1 MAAKLSFEKAMEQLE
16 KIVQD
21 LESEALPLE
30 KAIKKFEEGIKL
42 SKYCNLK
49 LEESEKKV
57 TRLMESSDG
66 RLNEVDLP
74 SSDDKDV

>member
-16 KIVQD
+16 QIVQE
-21 LESEALPLE
+21 LESEELPLE

-42 SKYCNLK
+42 SKFCNQK

-57 TRLMESSDG
+57 TVLMEGQDG
-66 RLNEVDLP
+66 QLKETDRDL
-74 SSDDKDV
+74 SDD

>member
-1 MAAKLSFEKAMEQLE
+1 MAGKLSFEKAMEQLE

-30 KAIKKFEEGIKL
+30 KAIKMFEEGIKL
-42 SKYCNLK
+42 SKYCNQK

-57 TRLMESSDG
+57 SQLMESSDG
-66 RLNEVDLP
+66 QLSEVILTP
-74 SSDDKDV
+74 SDD

>member
-1 MAAKLSFEKAMEQLE
+1 MPMAGKLSFEKAMEQLE
-16 KIVQD
+16 KIVRD

-42 SKYCNLK
+42 SKYCNQK

-57 TRLMESSDG
+57 SQLMESSDG
-66 RLNEVDLP
+66 QLSEVILTP
-74 SSDDKDV
+74 SDD

>member
-1 MAAKLSFEKAMEQLE
+1 MAGKLTFEKAMEQLE
-16 KIVQD
+16 KIVRD

-42 SKYCNLK
+42 SKYCNQK

-57 TRLMESSDG
+57 TQLMESSDG
-66 RLNEVDLP
+66 RLSEVVLNT
-74 SSDDKDV
+74 SDD